1 MVIII
6 GTLGMRRNKMQRN
19 KIIGMKRKIISYKF
33 VLNFSR
39 IKGMEINEKEWKEKI
54 IPEKW

>member
-39 IKGMEINEKEWKEKI
+39 IKGMKINEKEWKEKI